1 MTVMQ
6 PTRLSG
12 EEVARRGEELYQESL
27 RDKLEADPENIGK
40 IVVVDLESGDYEVD
54 DFSIAASKRLQARH
68 PDGHRYAMR
77 IGYDAV
83 YGFGRPP
90 QRVKR

>member
-1 MTVMQ
+1 MQ
-6 PTRLSG
+6 PTRWG
-12 EEVARRGEELYQESL
+12 QEDVAPRGEEPYQQSL
-27 RDKLEADPENIGK
+27 REKLEADPANIGK
-40 IVVVDLESGDYEVD
+40 IVVIDLDSGDYEVD
-54 DFSIAASKRLQARH
+54 DLSIAASKRLQARH
-68 PDGHRYAMR
+68 PDGRRYAMR